1 MIFQF
6 RLLKN
11 ADEFCVSDIET
22 GQCSIIKILTASD
35 IEAQVM
41 VDGDKNLA
49 TYLPLNRGE
58 LYCSI
63 EGRGNFFK
71 DMIVMDGATEEA
83 EGGGYV
89 LSPMHGMLLEV
100 LVKAGDSVSK
110 GQLLAVLEAMKMHYE
125 IQAEIDG
132 TVMDVSAGMGD
143 QVASDQLLFELKPDE
158 I

>member
-1 MIFQF
+1 
-6 RLLKN
+6 
-11 ADEFCVSDIET
+11 
-22 GQCSIIKILTASD
+22 
-35 IEAQVM
+35 
-41 VDGDKNLA
+41 
-49 TYLPLNRGE
+49 
-58 LYCSI
+58 
-63 EGRGNFFK
+63 
-71 DMIVMDGATEEA
+71 MIVMDGATEEA

-110 GQLLAVLEAMKMHYE
+110 GQILAVLEAMKMHYE

-132 TVMDVSAGMGD
+132 TVMHVSAGMGD

>member
-1 MIFQF
+1 
-6 RLLKN
+6 
-11 ADEFCVSDIET
+11 
-22 GQCSIIKILTASD
+22 
-35 IEAQVM
+35 M
-41 VDGDKNLA
+41 VDSDKNLV

-71 DMIVMDGATEEA
+71 DMIVMDGATEAA

-110 GQLLAVLEAMKMHYE
+110 GQTLAILEAMKMHYE

-132 TVMDVSAGMGD
+132 TVMDVSAGVGD